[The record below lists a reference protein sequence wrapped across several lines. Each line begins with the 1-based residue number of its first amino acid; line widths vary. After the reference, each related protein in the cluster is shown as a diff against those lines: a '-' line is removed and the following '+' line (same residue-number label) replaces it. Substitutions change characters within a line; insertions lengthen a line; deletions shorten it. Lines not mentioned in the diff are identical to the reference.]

1 METSLRCF
9 TNHISALRGLKQ
21 LNRALEAYSTSYF
34 LTKDTSRSYDEYKAA
49 VTDITRLMTREQ
61 LAEYIVSVLN
71 DYELKGLIQP
81 PREQN
86 VSDNEKR
93 EAMFCHIREWHRE
106 GHKSQRD
113 YCTFV
118 AKLALKP
125 MSIKLAYLQRACM
138 YKEALCFKQ
147 VVMDAQAAIKQCG
160 SKNGTTDSIS
170 SGDEHSDDGMAKTIL
185 ANPGTPNPFEKRT
198 FLPRAWGWFLQGL
211 GFKATKISEEQD
223 LIRAAKCLKI
233 ATKLDQ
239 NNIEYRSE
247 FDEICSQL
255 NHIQMNEVLNDANEQ
270 KLISE
275 LGLPAILAEA
285 AAESKK
291 PLCRILGCL
300 RFERDSLALFG
311 ADARKSLKESLAAS
325 AEVEARDVL
334 IESVSI
340 VVDKESTRNL
350 QITFQIHLGPQ
361 RAKGKVRSRNS

>member
-1 METSLRCF
+1 
-9 TNHISALRGLKQ
+9 
-21 LNRALEAYSTSYF
+21 
-34 LTKDTSRSYDEYKAA
+34 
-49 VTDITRLMTREQ
+49 MTREQ

-185 ANPGTPNPFEKRT
+185 ANPGTPNPFE
-198 FLPRAWGWFLQGL
+198 
-211 GFKATKISEEQD
+211 
-223 LIRAAKCLKI
+223 
-233 ATKLDQ
+233 
-239 NNIEYRSE
+239 
-247 FDEICSQL
+247 
-255 NHIQMNEVLNDANEQ
+255 
-270 KLISE
+270 
-275 LGLPAILAEA
+275 
-285 AAESKK
+285 
-291 PLCRILGCL
+291 
-300 RFERDSLALFG
+300 
-311 ADARKSLKESLAAS
+311 
-325 AEVEARDVL
+325 
-334 IESVSI
+334 
-340 VVDKESTRNL
+340 
-350 QITFQIHLGPQ
+350 
-361 RAKGKVRSRNS
+361 